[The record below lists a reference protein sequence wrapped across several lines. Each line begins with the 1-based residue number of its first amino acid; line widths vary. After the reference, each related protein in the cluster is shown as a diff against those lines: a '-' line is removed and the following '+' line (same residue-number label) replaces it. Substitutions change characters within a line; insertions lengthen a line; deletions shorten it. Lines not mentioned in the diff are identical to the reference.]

1 MSTDL
6 VFFDVHRC
14 PVVTEAA
21 AELQALERR
30 EVISCKLEETF
41 EKLVQKPRGGYCFEQ
56 NTLFA
61 AVLRSLS
68 FSVYT
73 AAAR

>member
-1 MSTDL
+1 MT
-6 VFFDVHRC
+6 
-14 PVVTEAA
+14 TEAA
-21 AELQALERR
+21 GLQALERN

-41 EKLVQKPRGGYCFEQ
+41 EKLVRKPRGGYCFEQ

-68 FSVYT
+68 FNVYT